1 MGGDGY
7 MMTWNTQRLEKNVWW
22 LNRWLKD
29 LGQSSKWLT
38 KKKMKGKRIL
48 GRENCICK
56 DLRVITGLTKLKG
69 RRRNCVLEWKV
80 WLCSGMGQRGPLK
93 REQLRSWSFVSRTLK
108 ESHFEI
114 LTEKLMPLLEKN
126 FGWSPE
132 CRLKKERCEY
142 TGYSSEEAR
151 AVVQV
156 RLRGFIQKQRVGER
170 VNGNSPGSTELAVW
184 A

>member
-1 MGGDGY
+1 ME
-7 MMTWNTQRLEKNVWW
+7 WAKEAHLKENV
-22 LNRWLKD
+22 K
-29 LGQSSKWLT
+29 
-38 KKKMKGKRIL
+38 IL
-48 GRENCICK
+48 IIC
-56 DLRVITGLTKLKG
+56 LQNI
-69 RRRNCVLEWKV
+69 
-80 WLCSGMGQRGPLK
+80 
-93 REQLRSWSFVSRTLK
+93 